1 MSTREEQEEKFNW
14 WITCIPDKII
24 SLKKK
29 LPEEVANQL
38 DFSIESLDV
47 LENYLLANYSFES
60 MKADKKMWDECASYL
75 AKTYKK
81 NVSNSKFDIE
91 LDDKYNVY
99 YNIPMLR
106 IDNIL
111 EFSPYSYVTTLLD
124 RKKGDFLSTLIRK
137 QIDYLSKLS
146 FAKKS

>member
-29 LPEEVANQL
+29 LPEEVTNQL

-47 LENYLLANYSFES
+47 LENYLLNVYSIKT
-60 MKADKKMWDECASYL
+60 MINDKEMWDECASYL

-81 NVSNSKFDIE
+81 IIPQSKYYIE
-91 LDDKYNVY
+91 LNDKKNVFYNKP
-99 YNIPMLR
+99 ILR
-106 IDNIL
+106 VEDKIDF
-111 EFSPYSYVTTLLD
+111 EPHSFVTTTLS
-124 RKKGDFLSTLIRK
+124 RKKGNLLSTLIQRH
-137 QIDYLSKLS
+137 IDYLSKDL
-146 FAKKS
+146 